1 MASLIEFCHK
11 LNVTVVS
18 KNDSII
24 LTEVAEIPP
33 RMLFSLEIFEDYTIS
48 CFKGS
53 TNISYNDL
61 INSLTHKIEKF
72 SQTELILGRLKEAK
86 HKHRLPEELSQTAS
100 YIKSILDS
108 ESPEN
113 SEINKVEVL
122 IDQLHLLSKQ
132 NHGESYDTTMM
143 KTAI

>member
-1 MASLIEFCHK
+1 MDDRKINSQSRSLVTQKRLEQVDTIISEKSPIEFCHK

-33 RMLFSLEIFEDYTIS
+33 RMLFSLEVFEDYTIS

-100 YIKSILDS
+100 
-108 ESPEN
+108 
-113 SEINKVEVL
+113 
-122 IDQLHLLSKQ
+122 
-132 NHGESYDTTMM
+132 T
-143 KTAI
+143 